1 MLSIIVT
8 AYNAEKTIERC
19 INSILENEYNDYEII
34 VINDGSSDKT
44 EKVIELFASDKI
56 KYFSKKNTGVAD
68 SRNFGIEKAKGEYI
82 TFIDS
87 DDYVSN
93 NYFKNLDKYLKQG
106 IDIIKRKAIII
117 NEKNNEKTKI
127 EGPVFGE
134 ITGEQAFNELCFKD
148 IYLDTLWSYI
158 IKKSLFTENNLYFEP
173 NKYHEDFGLLPLV
186 ILKAKSVVSTNDYVY
201 YYVQTDGS
209 IMRDSDEAKTIKK
222 SKDVLYHYDNIIEQT
237 EKYDISRETKENV
250 RIYCTNAILLKV
262 KELKGKAQNDFIKEL
277 KKRKIYKN
285 IKIRNLKQLI
295 KKILLFV
302 NIKLYIR

>member
-1 MLSIIVT
+1 MISIIIT

-82 TFIDS
+82 TFVDS

-93 NYFKNLDKYLKQG
+93 NYFENLDKYLKQG
-106 IDIIKRKAIII
+106 IDIIKRKATII

-158 IKKSLFTENNLYFEP
+158 IKKNLFTENNLYFEP

-209 IMRDSDEAKTIKK
+209 IMRDSDDAKTIKK

-237 EKYDISRETKENV
+237 EKYDISRKTKENV

-285 IKIRNLKQLI
+285 IKARNLKQLI

>member
-1 MLSIIVT
+1 MISIIIT

-82 TFIDS
+82 TFVDS

-93 NYFKNLDKYLKQG
+93 NYFENLDKYLKQG
-106 IDIIKRKAIII
+106 IDIIKRKATII
-117 NEKNNEKTKI
+117 NEKNDEKTKI
-127 EGPVFGE
+127 EGPVFDE

-209 IMRDSDEAKTIKK
+209 IMRDSDDAKTIKK

-237 EKYDISRETKENV
+237 EKYDISRKTKENV

-285 IKIRNLKQLI
+285 IKARNLKQLI

>member
-1 MLSIIVT
+1 MLSIIIT

-117 NEKNNEKTKI
+117 NEKDNEKTKI

-158 IKKSLFTENNLYFEP
+158 IKKNLFTENNLYFEP
-173 NKYHEDFGLLPLV
+173 NKYHEDFGLLPLL
-186 ILKAKSVVSTNDYVY
+186 ILKAKSVISTNDYVY

-209 IMRDSDEAKTIKK
+209 IMRDSDDAKTIKK
-222 SKDVLYHYDNIIEQT
+222 SKDVLYHYDNIVEQT

-262 KELKGKAQNDFIKEL
+262 KELKDKDQNDFIKEL

>member
-1 MLSIIVT
+1 MLSIIIT

-117 NEKNNEKTKI
+117 NEKDNEKTKI

-158 IKKSLFTENNLYFEP
+158 IKKNLFTENNLYFEP
-173 NKYHEDFGLLPLV
+173 NKYHEDFGLLPLL
-186 ILKAKSVVSTNDYVY
+186 ILKAKSVISTNDYVY

-209 IMRDSDEAKTIKK
+209 IMRDSDDAKTIKK
-222 SKDVLYHYDNIIEQT
+222 SKDVLYHYDNIVEQT

>member
-1 MLSIIVT
+1 MISIIIT

-82 TFIDS
+82 TFVDS

-93 NYFKNLDKYLKQG
+93 NYFENLDKYLKQG
-106 IDIIKRKAIII
+106 IDIIKRKATII

-127 EGPVFGE
+127 EGPVFDE

-209 IMRDSDEAKTIKK
+209 IMRDSDDAKTIKK

-237 EKYDISRETKENV
+237 EKYDISRKTKENV

-285 IKIRNLKQLI
+285 IKARNLKQLI

>member
-1 MLSIIVT
+1 MISIIIT

-19 INSILENEYNDYEII
+19 INSILENEYNDFEII

-117 NEKNNEKTKI
+117 NEKDNEKTKI
-127 EGPVFGE
+127 KGPVFGK

-158 IKKSLFTENNLYFEP
+158 IKKNLFTENNLYFEP
-173 NKYHEDFGLLPLV
+173 NKYHEDFGLLPLL
-186 ILKAKSVVSTNDYVY
+186 ILKAKSVISTNDYVY

-209 IMRDSDEAKTIKK
+209 IMRDSDDAKTIKK

-237 EKYDISRETKENV
+237 EKYDISRKTKENV

-285 IKIRNLKQLI
+285 IKARNLKQLI

>member
-1 MLSIIVT
+1 MISIIIT

-19 INSILENEYNDYEII
+19 INSILENEYNDFEII

-82 TFIDS
+82 TFVDS
-87 DDYVSN
+87 DDYMSN
-93 NYFKNLDKYLKQG
+93 NYFENLDKYLKQG
-106 IDIIKRKAIII
+106 IDIIKRKATII

-127 EGPVFGE
+127 EGPVFDE

-209 IMRDSDEAKTIKK
+209 IMRDSDDAKTIKK

-237 EKYDISRETKENV
+237 EKYDISRKTKENV

-285 IKIRNLKQLI
+285 IKARNLKQLI

>member
-1 MLSIIVT
+1 MLSIIIT

-82 TFIDS
+82 TFVDS
-87 DDYVSN
+87 DDYMSN
-93 NYFKNLDKYLKQG
+93 NYFENLDKYLKQG

-117 NEKNNEKTKI
+117 NEKDNEKTKI

-158 IKKSLFTENNLYFEP
+158 IKKNLFTENNLYFEP
-173 NKYHEDFGLLPLV
+173 NKYHEDFGLLPLL
-186 ILKAKSVVSTNDYVY
+186 ILKAKSVISTNDYVY

-209 IMRDSDEAKTIKK
+209 IMRDSDDAKTIKK
-222 SKDVLYHYDNIIEQT
+222 SKDVLYHYDNIVEQT
-237 EKYDISRETKENV
+237 EKYDISRETKEKV